1 MINIEHYAI
10 LAGKKETSLMKDE
23 IELKK
28 GLNIDVVKDISKIK
42 KEPSWMTDF
51 RVNAY
56 NAFIKTPFPSFGP
69 KLDIN
74 FDDITYYKRINDK
87 VFDNWNNVR
96 CDVRDTFYDIGIM
109 EAEEKYLGGVSTQ
122 FESEVVYHNMLD
134 EIKEKGII
142 FTDTDTAL
150 REYPDLF
157 KKYFNNLV
165 KYNENKF
172 TALNGAVWS
181 GGSFIY
187 IPKNTKLD
195 RPLQSYFRINTKD
208 MGQFERTII
217 IVDDNSDLHY
227 IEGCTA
233 PTYTTDSLHA
243 AVVEIYVGKNSKCRY
258 TTIQNWATNI
268 YNIVTKRAIVDENG
282 TMEWIDGN
290 IGSKINMKYPTC
302 ILNGEGARG
311 TCISIAM
318 ADKDQIQDAGARM
331 IHNAP
336 NTKSNIISKSIA
348 KSNGN
353 ATYRGTVRINK
364 EAINSVANIKCDTI
378 LLDETAKSDAIPKNI
393 VMNDSSTLEHEA
405 TVSKVSDEK
414 LFYMKTKG
422 IDEDKAREMI
432 VMGFLDEFKEELPM
446 EYAVELNKLLKNKF

>member
-1 MINIEHYAI
+1 
-10 LAGKKETSLMKDE
+10 MKDE

-28 GLNIDVVKDISKIK
+28 GLTLDVVKDISRIK

-56 NAFIKTPFPSFGP
+56 NTFVKTPFPTFGP

-187 IPKNTKLD
+187 IPKNTILD

-217 IVDDNSDLHY
+217 VVDDNSDLHY

-302 ILNGEGARG
+302 ILNGDGARG

-348 KSNGN
+348 KANGN